1 MLVSFSVRANQ
12 LITAINTGFQS
23 WEDQN
28 WCNSQINAHKKAAIQ
43 LEFGAWSLQWGHCPD
58 RTCNTPLDLFQFGA
72 GGGFTNTLA
81 HTELGWVVL
90 MLKHSRPT
98 LPIICVRTDSWRA
111 LGMWLM
117 RAWTGKG
124 IPPCP
129 EAVLGGLWLGHC
141 LWYAY
146 VNGQRRAQTP
156 TQRTGMATRMLITLV
171 WSEHVVKMYCD
182 ITLSTIVSVLR
193 HHMSTVVCSETSHI
207 YSCMSVLR
215 ITCLQPPHTECAWS
229 PVVSES

>member
-72 GGGFTNTLA
+72 GGGSTNTLA

-98 LPIICVRTDSWRA
+98 LIHTDRSANNLCKNWLLKSPGHVAHESLNRERNPTLSRSCPGWSLIGPLSLVRLCKWTEKSSNPNTKNWYGNEDANYPGLIRA
-111 LGMWLM
+111 CC
-117 RAWTGKG
+117 KN
-124 IPPCP
+124 
-129 EAVLGGLWLGHC
+129 V
-141 LWYAY
+141 LWY
-146 VNGQRRAQTP
+146 
-156 TQRTGMATRMLITLV
+156 
-171 WSEHVVKMYCD
+171 H
-182 ITLSTIVSVLR
+182 
-193 HHMSTVVCSETSHI
+193 TVYHCVCIETSHG
-207 YSCMSVLR
+207 YSCVFWD
-215 ITCLQPPHTECAWS
+215 ITYL
-229 PVVSES
+229 